1 MAEAKKNYANIENI
15 NTLLGADGIG
25 ALLKE
30 VQGTEKKVG
39 DILRKLSDLEGAA
52 KARAQEEAEK
62 VEPGITFLE
71 PDCRSC
77 FGASENQCKRCEEE
91 RHG

>member
-62 VEPGITFLE
+62 AEAE
-71 PDCRSC
+71 ARAAEE
-77 FGASENQCKRCEEE
+77 GAVAE
-91 RHG
+91 RAAEARGQAE